1 MKKLILFFTTIFL
14 VGACSQSEQN
24 SEPASQTMVEYVWMT
39 AGPDFNAENLA
50 FAINTW
56 NQMIDDM
63 GCSLNANILTPE
75 VENEG
80 YDFIWAHIWESEE
93 ARDNCWSDWEDLSLI
108 HI

>member
-50 FAINTW
+50 FTINTW
-56 NQMIDDM
+56 NQIKEIQITEQLKCETLQPIGGSCLPSGMKKYM
-63 GCSLNANILTPE
+63 
-75 VENEG
+75 NEKQ
-80 YDFIWAHIWESEE
+80 S
-93 ARDNCWSDWEDLSLI
+93 R
-108 HI
+108 